1 MNGGLVRALLAG
13 VIGVVTA
20 VGQVPVEPGG
30 PGAEPGSSATGPSG
44 GRAPGGGPAGAGTS
58 GGGPSA
64 PFGTGP
70 SGAGP
75 SRVAA
80 VPAPGARYSWPLLPR
95 PAVGNV
101 FRAPSFR
108 YGTGHRGADL
118 VGTAGQA
125 VLAARAGTVVFAARL
140 AGRGVVSLE
149 HADGLRTTYEPVRAT
164 VAAGIHVGRGDV
176 LGVLEAGH
184 AGCPADACLHWGVR
198 RGEADYLDPLVLLRP
213 ARVRL
218 LPEPPPF

>member
-1 MNGGLVRALLAG
+1 MNGVLVRALLAG
-13 VIGVVTA
+13 AVGVVTA
-20 VGQVPVEPGG
+20 VGQVPVDPGLPGAGSAG
-30 PGAEPGSSATGPSG
+30 PGSSGAGPSGTAPPATGPSATGPSATG
-44 GRAPGGGPAGAGTS
+44 
-58 GGGPSA
+58 
-64 PFGTGP
+64 PFGTAPSGTAP
-70 SGAGP
+70 SGA
-75 SRVAA
+75 AA

-95 PAVGNV
+95 PAVGNL

-118 VGTAGQA
+118 VGAADQA
-125 VLAARAGTVVFAARL
+125 VLAAREGTVVFAAEL
-140 AGRGVVSLE
+140 AGRGVVSIE

-164 VAAGIHVGRGDV
+164 VAAGVRVGRGDV
-176 LGVLEAGH
+176 IGVLQTGH

-218 LPEPPPF
+218 LPEPPLA